1 MIKSVLKLSCV
12 LLLVGLMSC
21 GDDKEPMVE
30 LGKYEAGV
38 FVVNQGKFGDGTGT
52 ITYYD
57 RDTTLKQN
65 VYQSE
70 NMGLILGNIAQSMSV
85 ANGNAYVAVNN
96 AAKIEVAD
104 ANDFTKVATIENLPQ
119 VRYMVASEDEK
130 TLYASSWGADGVS
143 GVLYEIDTE
152 TNQILSELEIGGGLE
167 NMLIDGSE
175 LYIAKSGGFG
185 TDSIVIQYD
194 LSRSVIEKEYV
205 AGDNPVGIVKD
216 SEDDIWVLCSGK
228 FDFVNPPN
236 STAGGLYMLDG
247 DDAVLQLELLNGAG
261 NLVIDQVGN
270 KVYHLDS
277 EGIKV
282 IDLSNLQSSLFA
294 AGSYYALG
302 FDTKTNM
309 LYAADAK
316 DFVSNGEVVIFD
328 RSGVEQS
335 RIGAG
340 VIPGSFYF
348 AD

>member
-1 MIKSVLKLSCV
+1 
-12 LLLVGLMSC
+12 
-21 GDDKEPMVE
+21 
-30 LGKYEAGV
+30 
-38 FVVNQGKFGDGTGT
+38 
-52 ITYYD
+52 
-57 RDTTLKQN
+57 
-65 VYQSE
+65 
-70 NMGLILGNIAQSMSV
+70 MSV

-119 VRYMVASEDEK
+119 VRYMIASEDEK

-175 LYIAKSGGFG
+175 LYITKSGGFG